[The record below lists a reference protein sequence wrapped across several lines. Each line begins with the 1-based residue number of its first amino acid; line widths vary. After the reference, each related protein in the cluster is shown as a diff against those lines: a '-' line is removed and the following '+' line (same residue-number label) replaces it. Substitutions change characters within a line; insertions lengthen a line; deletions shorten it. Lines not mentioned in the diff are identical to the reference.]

1 MAYGRNGDVLL
12 FALSL
17 GILMG
22 VFERAPESVTGGAV
36 RKTMSWI
43 GGKGWVDPVPGADE
57 ARSSPPSVNSDVSSS
72 DGWTSD
78 GQEGSVL
85 LEDLGSSNVSSG
97 EDIGHGVKILDE
109 NVMNSPGRM

>member
-43 GGKGWVDPVPGADE
+43 GGNGWIDPVPGADE
-57 ARSSPPSVNSDVSSS
+57 A
-72 DGWTSD
+72 
-78 GQEGSVL
+78 
-85 LEDLGSSNVSSG
+85 
-97 EDIGHGVKILDE
+97 
-109 NVMNSPGRM
+109 